1 MSSDKEVGVSVVP
14 QPPQIEAVNG
24 VTWYYFGSSF
34 HVRPNIEIASA
45 IMSITGFVS
54 ESLDEQLI
62 MSSLDS
68 MLAP

>member
-14 QPPQIEAVNG
+14 QAPQIEAVNG
-24 VTWYYFGSSF
+24 VTWYYFGSRF

-54 ESLDEQLI
+54 ECLDEQLI
-62 MSSLDS
+62 MSSLAS
-68 MLAP
+68 MPAL